1 MKIEYIISYKMR
13 CGTTGMLQLTMS
25 SIRHKEDLN
34 KLFVSFYEFLER
46 ENNFKKKDV
55 AILAIS
61 QIPLPLE
68 E

>member
-1 MKIEYIISYKMR
+1 MR